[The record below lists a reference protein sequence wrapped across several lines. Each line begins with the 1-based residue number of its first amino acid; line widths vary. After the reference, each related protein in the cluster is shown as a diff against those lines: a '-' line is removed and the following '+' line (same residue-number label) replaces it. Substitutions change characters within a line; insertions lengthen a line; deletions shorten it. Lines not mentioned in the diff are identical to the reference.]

1 MAARLPET
9 MLACQIVEYNKPH
22 QIRRIQTPKPHELG
36 PHDLLLKVAVASLC
50 HSDLEYLSGNL
61 YNKLPVTASH
71 EGTGVV
77 VARGSAVTKWQVGDR
92 IMAGQTYGRCGNC
105 DSCNGEESYRH
116 YCPNKGS
123 AMSVERNGAFQEYL
137 VTDAR
142 EATRIPDE
150 MSFLTAAPLACAG
163 VTVWRGVLLADLKPG
178 EWIGIVGSGG
188 GLGHLGIQFAK
199 AKGLKVLGVDA
210 REDGIA
216 LSKEAGA
223 DCVLDAR
230 KGRDEVAQEAL
241 RVTGGKGV
249 AATINVSDAKLA
261 ASTACAITQMHGT
274 VIQVALVSSIYGV
287 HDDSVSNCAYFPAPR
302 RCHSVQRIY
311 IPRYTGARFFYLLTE
326 GGGRNAPAR
335 RKA

>member
-1 MAARLPET
+1 MADRLPET
-9 MLACQIVEYNKPH
+9 MLACQIVKYNEPH
-22 QIRRIQTPKPHELG
+22 QIRRIRTPKPQDLG

-50 HSDLEYLSGNL
+50 HSDLEYLAGNL

-77 VARGSAVTKWQVGDR
+77 IARGSAVTKFQIGDR
-92 IMAGQTYGRCGNC
+92 IMAGQTYGRCENC
-105 DSCNGEESYRH
+105 DTCNGEESYRH

-142 EATRIPDE
+142 EATRIPE
-150 MSFLTAAPLACAG
+150 GMSFLDAAPLACAG

-210 REDGIA
+210 RDDGIA

-223 DCVLDAR
+223 DFVLDAR
-230 KGRDEVAQEAL
+230 KGKDEIAREAL
-241 RVTGGKGV
+241 RITGGKGV
-249 AATINVSDAKLA
+249 AATINVSDAKSA
-261 ASTACAITQMHGT
+261 ASTSCAITKMHGS
-274 VIQVALVSSIYGV
+274 VIQVALVSSITDG
-287 HDDSVSNCAYFPAPR
+287 
-302 RCHSVQRIY
+302 Q
-311 IPRYTGARFFYLLTE
+311 
-326 GGGRNAPAR
+326 
-335 RKA
+335 K

>member
-1 MAARLPET
+1 
-9 MLACQIVEYNKPH
+9 
-22 QIRRIQTPKPHELG
+22 
-36 PHDLLLKVAVASLC
+36 
-50 HSDLEYLSGNL
+50 
-61 YNKLPVTASH
+61 
-71 EGTGVV
+71 
-77 VARGSAVTKWQVGDR
+77 
-92 IMAGQTYGRCGNC
+92 
-105 DSCNGEESYRH
+105 
-116 YCPNKGS
+116 
-123 AMSVERNGAFQEYL
+123 
-137 VTDAR
+137 
-142 EATRIPDE
+142 
-150 MSFLTAAPLACAG
+150 
-163 VTVWRGVLLADLKPG
+163 
-178 EWIGIVGSGG
+178 
-188 GLGHLGIQFAK
+188 LGHLGIQFAK